1 MFGADTKMLLSLQND
16 NLVLPCRFISR
27 TAIISSMPNKS
38 VSLETGLPDTI
49 YELIARQAQQQP
61 EHFALTGL
69 NGLSLSY
76 RGLLAQINRTI
87 ASLNSRGIG
96 RQDCVALVLPNG
108 PDLATAFLAIAAG
121 ATCAPLNPGYRRE
134 EFEFYLKDL
143 YDHQL

>member
-69 NGLSLSY
+69 NGLSLNY
-76 RGLLAQINRTI
+76 RGLLAQIN
-87 ASLNSRGIG
+87 SLRKG
-96 RQDCVALVLPNG
+96 
-108 PDLATAFLAIAAG
+108 
-121 ATCAPLNPGYRRE
+121 
-134 EFEFYLKDL
+134 
-143 YDHQL
+143 